1 MTVGAIEV
9 EQGEITQAYTAY
21 NDPIGIVPGLQ
32 EATELWA
39 AHFKLVGMEK
49 Y

>member
-1 MTVGAIEV
+1 M

-21 NDPIGIVPGLQ
+21 NEPIGIVSGLS

-39 AHFKLVGMEK
+39 KHFELVGMEK